1 MDPKPSAVNELNGP
15 PSAGIPGLSKR
26 RLALLAGAAA
36 VIGIAVAV
44 VVWLTA
50 GSSSKPVP
58 KAVPLSGLP
67 PALVKLPGK
76 VTPDPQDPVAVA
88 KAAREAL
95 PAGDVRVRV
104 AELMAADTM
113 ARRQQTIAAL
123 RKLPQ
128 DALPV
133 GLALGIAQFWAGD
146 VKPAVTTL
154 ERVKHAD
161 MYGFYGTEAD
171 NLLNYK
177 EAPGYPSY
185 TLAGTSPKGSLASL
199 RAAVKR
205 HPTDSN
211 AWLNLAWKL
220 QTVDRSAAIVAAQRA
235 ESLAPGAVSP
245 IVAANVLGFNKENTA
260 PSMGNLMTLANSH
273 PTNDEIRFHVG
284 LLFFWLRDR
293 QDTIAQ
299 MRQVISNHPH
309 GPYSAVARV
318 FITCLDNPTGG
329 ACTKLKA
336 GG

>member
-1 MDPKPSAVNELNGP
+1 
-15 PSAGIPGLSKR
+15 
-26 RLALLAGAAA
+26 LALLAGAAV
-36 VIGIAVAV
+36 VIGIAVAG

-50 GSSSKPVP
+50 GSTSKPVP
-58 KAVPLSGLP
+58 KATPLSGLP
-67 PALVKLPGK
+67 PAVVKLPAT
-76 VTPDPQDPVAVA
+76 VTPDPQDPAAVA
-88 KAAREAL
+88 RAARKVL

-113 ARRQQTIAAL
+113 AHRQQTIAAL

-128 DALPV
+128 DSLPV

-146 VKPAVTTL
+146 VKPAVATL
-154 ERVKHAD
+154 ERVKHAN

-171 NLLNYK
+171 NLLNYR

-185 TLAGTSPKGSLASL
+185 TLAGASPKGSLATL
-199 RAAVKR
+199 RAVVKR

-220 QTVDRSAAIVAAQRA
+220 QTVNRAAAIAAAQRA

-245 IVAANVLGFNKENTA
+245 IVATNVLGFDKEDTA
-260 PSMGNLMTLANSH
+260 TSLGNLMTLVRSH

-299 MRQVISNHPH
+299 MRQVIANHPH
-309 GPYSAVARV
+309 GPYSAVAKV
-318 FITCLDNPTGG
+318 FITCLDDPNGT
-329 ACTKLKA
+329 ACSKLKA
-336 GG
+336 NG